1 LLSSKK
7 SFAAKGNSFVNQP
20 QAFPS
25 SANGSMPMRISDVVK
40 PWAERLPDHKAVVD
54 PNGSWSYSELERI
67 ISQTADWLRSSGVR
81 AGDRVM
87 IVGEN
92 CREFAGVLLA
102 VGSLDAWPVPVNAHL
117 APREVDQVRDHC
129 EARRVVYITSVSV
142 HATEH
147 ANRHGASAEHVR
159 GLGLL
164 GLGPLNNVEPE
175 PIDPDLGNRV
185 AALIYTSGTTGL
197 PKGVMLT
204 HNNLIFSAGGA
215 AKIRSLSPEDCL
227 YGVLPLSHIVGLS
240 IVFLG
245 TLLSGATIY
254 LEPRFDPM
262 AARVT
267 LEKQRITIMLG
278 VPSMYSQFLQ
288 YARLRKLGS
297 LSLPA
302 LRIISC
308 SGAPLPPAIKSSV
321 EDLFRLP
328 LHHGYGITECSPNI
342 AQVRLD
348 APPRRDNSV
357 GPMFPGVEARLV
369 GHDRQPVPEGD
380 VGELWVRGPN
390 IMKGYYRAPD
400 ETALAID
407 ADGWFNTG
415 DLARFED
422 GNLFIVGRTKDLII
436 RFGFNV
442 YPAEVEAVLNTH
454 PAVAQSAVIGRTTKA
469 GEEILAFVQPSPSSH
484 LTETALAEYAARHL
498 AAYKRPS
505 HIRLVSAMPM
515 TASGKIAKADLA
527 KFADDTRQGGSPEDH
542 AYSPNSTS
550 AVPALPS
557 K

>member
-1 LLSSKK
+1 
-7 SFAAKGNSFVNQP
+7 
-20 QAFPS
+20 
-25 SANGSMPMRISDVVK
+25 MRISDVVK
-40 PWAERLPDHKAVVD
+40 PWADRLPDQKAVAD
-54 PNGSWSYSELERI
+54 PHGSWTYRELDAV
-67 ISQTADWLRSSGVR
+67 ISQAAAWLRTSGVR

-92 CREFAGVLLA
+92 CREFAAILLA

-117 APREVDQVRDHC
+117 SAREIDAVRDHC
-129 EARRVVYITSVSV
+129 GARRVIYTTSASA
-142 HATEH
+142 HAAEH
-147 ANRHGASAEHVR
+147 ANRDGATTADVR
-159 GLGLL
+159 GLKPLAI
-164 GLGPLNNVEPE
+164 GPLNQNVEP
-175 PIDPDLGNRV
+175 DPVDPNIGSRV

-204 HNNLIFSAGGA
+204 HDNLIFSASGA
-215 AKIRSLSPEDCL
+215 ANIRSLGPKDCL

-267 LEKQRITIMLG
+267 LEKQRITVMLG

-288 YARLRKLGS
+288 YAKLRKLQS
-297 LSLPA
+297 LNLPA

-321 EDLFRLP
+321 EGLFGLP

-348 APPRRDNSV
+348 APPRTDNSV
-357 GPMFPGVEARLV
+357 GLMFPGVEAKLV
-369 GHDRQPVPEGD
+369 GADGSPVSAGE

-390 IMKGYYRAPD
+390 IMKGYYRAPE
-400 ETALAID
+400 ETAAAID
-407 ADGWFNTG
+407 ADGWFNTR

-442 YPAEVEAVLNTH
+442 YPAEVEAVLNAH
-454 PAVAQSAVIGRTTKA
+454 PAVAQSAVVGRTTQA
-469 GEEILAFVQPSPSSH
+469 GEEILAFVELVAGSLVQESDLSQ
-484 LTETALAEYAARHL
+484 YAAEHL

-505 HIRLVSAMPM
+505 HILLISALPM
-515 TASGKIAKADLA
+515 TASGKIAKGELGKIANGPGQGSFPGVDSATVADKA
-527 KFADDTRQGGSPEDH
+527 TTCS
-542 AYSPNSTS
+542 
-550 AVPALPS
+550 
-557 K
+557 